1 MARFV
6 GKMTKAFAA
15 EPFDAFHGIDPAD
28 KIAFSAGDDTVIVNA
43 QLTGYG
49 TLDGGLGF
57 DTLQINRALAPVSAN
72 GGAGPYA
79 LSLAL
84 FNNPAT
90 TTLLSFERLS
100 FNSLAGDQM
109 NAVFAFG
116 GNAGAVNQIGPGLAA
131 NSVINGGAGQDLL
144 SLSWSSANLPGTVT
158 APSFTFTNWDTPTR
172 AYLGD
177 RVIISVSGN
186 GATTVNGSAHIGVQG
201 LNGGAG
207 SDVINGS
214 NDMDLIS
221 GGSAGADQMHG
232 NGGDDTLFLINTY
245 LINNGVP
252 GAETTITGSGSL
264 YDGGSGFDFMMFGGN
279 VNFQGTLQDIEGLL
293 LIPGFANPNIGGPS
307 VFVSSQNYTTV
318 VFSRS
323 TFAALPANLL
333 LAGVGTVAVNFGNG
347 GESLN
352 ASGFTFDPGAAIAFD
367 FTGGDGNDTIIGSSV
382 DDQIGGGL
390 GDDTLSGGAGNDVF
404 VLNGGTD
411 TATGGVGN
419 DQFQINLAGTN
430 NSNIDGGADSDNLQI
445 TANATMFGT
454 FSNLESLT
462 LFGGVQLVTSASNLA
477 NGFAVGSTITGS
489 GGSLVAALSPTDT
502 FFYANLFQTSGSFLF
517 VVSGNVND
525 DVIKGATG
533 EANLLIGNGG
543 ADQIRGGSL
552 GDTIDGGDGND
563 KLMGALGRDTLTGGA
578 GADTF
583 RYPLATHSGTGAN
596 ADVITDF
603 TIGTDKLAFAQ
614 LDADLVAP
622 GRQALTFIGTTAFHA
637 TGAAELHYGTS
648 GADLLVQIDLDGN
661 GTSDMEIVLQGLAGQ
676 TLTSGDFLL

>member
-1 MARFV
+1 
-6 GKMTKAFAA
+6 MTKAFAA
-15 EPFDAFHGIDPAD
+15 EPVDTFHGIDAAE
-28 KIAFSAGDDTVIVNA
+28 KVAFSDGDDTVIVNA

-49 TLDGGLGF
+49 TLDGGLGI
-57 DTLQINRALAPVSAN
+57 DTLQINRALAPISAN
-72 GGAGPYA
+72 SGVGPYA

-90 TTLLSFERLS
+90 TTLLSFERLT

-109 NAVFAFG
+109 SVNLAFG
-116 GNAGAVNQIGPGLAA
+116 GNGGALNQIGPGLAA
-131 NSVINGGAGQDLL
+131 NAVITGGAGQDLL
-144 SLSWSSANLPGTVT
+144 VLGYNSANLPGTVT
-158 APSFTFTNWDTPTR
+158 APSFTYSNWDTPTR

-177 RVIISVSGN
+177 RLIVSVLGN
-186 GATTVNGSAHIGVQG
+186 GATTVNGSAHTGVQG
-201 LNGGAG
+201 LNGGG
-207 SDVINGS
+207 GDDVVNGS

-221 GGSAGADQMHG
+221 GGSGGADQLHG

-245 LINNGVP
+245 LISNGSP
-252 GAETTITGSGSL
+252 GPESTRTGAGSL
-264 YDGGSGFDFMMFGGN
+264 FDGGSGFDFLMLGGF
-279 VNFQGTLQDIEGLL
+279 VNFQGTIQDIEGLL
-293 LIPGFANPNIGGPS
+293 LIPGYANSNFGNPS
-307 VFVSSQNYTTV
+307 IFVASQYATNA
-318 VFSRS
+318 VFSRA
-323 TFAALPANLL
+323 TFAALPSNLL
-333 LAGVGTVAVNFGNG
+333 LAGVGNVSVNFGNG
-347 GESLN
+347 GESLD
-352 ASGFTFDPGAAIAFD
+352 ASGFTFDPGAAITFD
-367 FTGGDGNDTIIGSSV
+367 FAGGDGNDSITGTSV
-382 DDQIGGGL
+382 GDVISGGL
-390 GDDTLSGGAGNDVF
+390 GDDALNGGLGDDVI
-404 VLNGGTD
+404 VLNGGAD
-411 TATGGVGN
+411 TAAGGAGN

-445 TANATMFGT
+445 TANAAMFGT

-462 LFGGVQLVTSASNLA
+462 MFGGVQLVTSASNLA
-477 NGFAVGSTITGS
+477 NGFAVGSTITGN
-489 GGSLVAALSPTDT
+489 GSSVVAALSPTDT

-517 VVSGNVND
+517 IVSGNVND

-552 GDTIDGGDGND
+552 GDTIDGGEGND

-637 TGAAELHYGTS
+637 TGTAELHYGNS
-648 GADLLVQIDLDGN
+648 GSDLLVQIDLDGN